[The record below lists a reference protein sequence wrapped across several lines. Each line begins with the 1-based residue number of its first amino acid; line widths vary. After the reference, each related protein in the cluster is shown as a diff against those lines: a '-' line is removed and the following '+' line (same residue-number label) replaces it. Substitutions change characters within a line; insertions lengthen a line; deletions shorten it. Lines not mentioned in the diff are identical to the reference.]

1 MTPVEIK
8 LESGLI
14 VAVIFIENMPTV
26 MLTDVRKKIR
36 EEVDEL
42 VPEQFNFI
50 SNWGPPISRFQ
61 ETKIFLTDALH
72 NGNVLMLREMSS
84 NQYPSKRKATE
95 VETSENV
102 DVIYPATPEAK
113 LGEVTEGSAAPGTTD
128 DTSLPSTSTS
138 TEGERPPAKRPIQQ
152 TLTSLFGAKSS
163 PTARYATAAVR
174 KGVHIYSQQE
184 ILRSSGG
191 EKERRKWWNEKAKQL
206 CEDPQ
211 LGMLRGEAID
221 QKLHEWRLHKGTK
234 MIEEEMET
242 REAIKAIVDKYPD
255 LEAFLGS
262 KNKLKRETLTRNKTR
277 LEVAVQTMTR
287 SRDTVQKLSVRLQ
300 NTEKRGVEFQK
311 LQKEMDEQ
319 RESHKFYYR
328 ELGKAQE
335 AMNKV
340 LSIKKSQLRVLME
353 KKEDYTTD
361 AE

>member
-1 MTPVEIK
+1 
-8 LESGLI
+8 
-14 VAVIFIENMPTV
+14 
-26 MLTDVRKKIR
+26 
-36 EEVDEL
+36 
-42 VPEQFNFI
+42 
-50 SNWGPPISRFQ
+50 
-61 ETKIFLTDALH
+61 
-72 NGNVLMLREMSS
+72 MSS

-163 PTARYATAAVR
+163 PTARYAAAAKSSDLPGEKKR
-174 KGVHIYSQQE
+174 GENGGTKR
-184 ILRSSGG
+184 RSS
-191 EKERRKWWNEKAKQL
+191 L

-221 QKLHEWRLHKGTK
+221 QKLHEECRLHKGTK

-277 LEVAVQTMTR
+277 LEVAVQT
-287 SRDTVQKLSVRLQ
+287 D
-300 NTEKRGVEFQK
+300 
-311 LQKEMDEQ
+311 
-319 RESHKFYYR
+319 
-328 ELGKAQE
+328 
-335 AMNKV
+335 
-340 LSIKKSQLRVLME
+340 KKPRHG
-353 KKEDYTTD
+353 
-361 AE
+361 AEVKCSTS